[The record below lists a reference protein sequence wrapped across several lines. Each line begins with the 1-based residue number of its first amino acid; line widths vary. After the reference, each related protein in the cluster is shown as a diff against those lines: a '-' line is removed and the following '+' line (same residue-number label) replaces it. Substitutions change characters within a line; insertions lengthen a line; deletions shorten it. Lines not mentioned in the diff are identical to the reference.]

1 MMNRRAIIRCGAFLL
16 ASCAARKILVPDAD
30 VVPAN
35 APACKLKEP
44 APGRWRALVLGGG
57 GSTGE
62 FQMGVLPVL
71 ARVFKK
77 FDFFAGVGV
86 GSLHATV
93 LAQYPDSL
101 AAGVAV
107 LRDVWAHIQQTS
119 DIFDV
124 PFGGSTMS
132 SLFALANSRDS
143 VYGNGKLKELVHDRV
158 YWNKL
163 ASHVN
168 WGIEATSMNEGLTY
182 YVTNDEAL
190 SELMNTS
197 PRAFKPGY
205 RPGKP
210 LYIGSLVH
218 DFITA
223 AGSVPM
229 ILPPVTIAGQR
240 FCEGGVR
247 RFLPYPLAVE
257 AYRLALAKDPSL
269 EAEFVIVDNYTE
281 EIQKEGGTQVQ
292 GGQNLLMRTIKIMT
306 TQVAQGDLMQGASAL
321 PVAARPVLHALFPRK
336 DLLLNPQ
343 DFDDLALRA
352 ELRNEGTAVALK
364 AFPGGF
370 CRSS

>member
-1 MMNRRAIIRCGAFLL
+1 MIGGRAIVRGGALLL
-16 ASCAARKILVPDAD
+16 AGCAARKIVPEPDPL
-30 VVPAN
+30 PAT
-35 APACKLKEP
+35 APRCTPKEP
-44 APGRWRALVLGGG
+44 QPGWWRALVLGGG

-62 FQMGVLPVL
+62 FQMGVLSVL
-71 ARVFKK
+71 SRVFTK
-77 FDFFAGVGV
+77 FDFFAGLGV
-86 GSLHATV
+86 GSLHSTV

-107 LRDVWAHIQQTS
+107 LQDVWAHIQETS

-124 PFGGSTMS
+124 PFGGSSMS
-132 SLFALANSRDS
+132 SLFALANWRDS
-143 VYGNGKLKELVHDRV
+143 VYGNGKLKQLVQDRV
-158 YWNKL
+158 DWNRL
-163 ASHVN
+163 VNQVN
-168 WGIEATSMNEGLTY
+168 WGIETTSMDEGLTY
-182 YVTNDEAL
+182 YVTNDESL
-190 SELMNTS
+190 SDSMNTV
-197 PRAFKPGY
+197 PRAFKPSY
-205 RPGKP
+205 RPGDA

-247 RFLPYPLAVE
+247 RFLPYPLAVQ

-269 EAEFVIVDNYTE
+269 RAEFVIVDNYTE
-281 EIQKEGGTQVQ
+281 EIQAAGGTQVQ

-306 TQVAQGDLMQGASAL
+306 TQIAQGDLVQGASAL
-321 PVAARPVLHALFPRK
+321 PPAAMPVLHELYPRK

-352 ELRNEGTAVALK
+352 ELRNEGIAVALK
-364 AFPGGF
+364 VFPEGL